1 MSITESE
8 EKVVDFLAK
17 RREMVIRAIIQSDQ
31 FPKEQIYNIIQM
43 HEFLSA
49 IDHAEAAEEDFSK
62 NFEKIEHEVQIV
74 REKFEELF
82 EIVKDELLIRR

>member
-8 EKVVDFLAK
+8 EKVIDFLAK
-17 RREMVIRAIIQSDQ
+17 RREMIIRTIIQTDQ

-49 IDHAEAAEEDFSK
+49 IDHDEPAEADFSK
-62 NFEKIEHEVQIV
+62 KFEKMEHEVPIV
-74 REKFEELF
+74 REKFEELC
-82 EIVKDELLIRR
+82 EIVKDELLTKR